1 MTKIEEVKNA
11 VNRTLDTWSGGTGT
25 VGTLDNGRNHVYY
38 NAWVGKMGTGTLD
51 LTTNKEC
58 ILEHG

>member
-11 VNRTLDTWSGGTGT
+11 VNHTLDTWSGGTGT
-25 VGTLDNGRNHVYY
+25 VGTLYNGKNHVWY
-38 NAWVGKMGTGTLD
+38 NAWVGKMGISLD